1 MIRTAAVALMLF
13 TAAQSPTAMAAV
25 VMFATNVDRKWP
37 ADEREP
43 FVTVEALRLM
53 EAAAVAIAE
62 DAKANTGKVKEAIDE
77 AAAARTALEQR
88 VADEDERPRLTRDAL
103 LKGHAM
109 IESLA
114 GGVRRTN
121 ATTRERLSGLKRSA
135 EAIDRKRNLR
145 EQGETLE
152 RYFGAAAELLRGMLD
167 AQT

>member
-1 MIRTAAVALMLF
+1 MIRTVAVAMMLF

-53 EAAAVAIAE
+53 EAAAAAIAD
-62 DAKANTGKVKEAIDE
+62 DAKVNTGNVKEAIDE
-77 AAAARTALEQR
+77 VAAARTALEQR

-103 LKGHAM
+103 LKGHAL
-109 IESLA
+109 IDSLA
-114 GGVRRTN
+114 AGVRRSN
-121 ATTRERLSGLKRSA
+121 ATTRERLNGLKRTA
-135 EAIDRKRNLR
+135 EAIDRKRNVR

-152 RYFGAAAELLRGMLD
+152 RYFSAAAELLRSMLD
-167 AQT
+167 SQT